1 LIKIIGTGHVL
12 KRSINEVKK
21 EILEL
26 RPEFVAVELDKK
38 RYEILKE
45 NNFELNFKQN
55 FSIDYFLSP
64 VNIVHYLL
72 AMLQKEIGKNLNVFP
87 GSEMV
92 EAILC
97 AKKVNAKLVLIDR
110 DIDVTMNRILN
121 LPLNEKIKMLTI
133 SSNRLKFQKI
143 EDLLDEE
150 NLLKITLTMKK
161 FPKFYKGLVE
171 ERDMYMAMNLFLL
184 QSKFPNANIVAVVGA
199 GHKEGVEKFL
209 NEFKNEKDFQKFSG
223 INKINKIEKPSLFSY
238 TTNILFVFVILIIF
252 IIMKSY
258 NLKKIFIKNDH

>member
-1 LIKIIGTGHVL
+1 MIKIIGTGHVL

-45 NNFELNFKQN
+45 NNFELNFEQN
-55 FSIDYFLSP
+55 FSIKDFFSP
-64 VNIVHYLL
+64 TSIVHYAL
-72 AMLQKEIGKNLNVFP
+72 AMIQREIGKELNVFP

-97 AKKVNAKLVLIDR
+97 AKKVNANVVLIDR
-110 DIDVTMNRILN
+110 DINITMNRILN
-121 LPLNEKIKMLTI
+121 LPFNEKIKMLMLSPRDVKI
-133 SSNRLKFQKI
+133 GKI
-143 EDLLDEE
+143 EDILNEE
-150 NLLKITLTMKK
+150 NLLKITHIMKK
-161 FPKFYKGLVE
+161 FPKFYKGLIE

-199 GHKEGVEKFL
+199 GHKEGIEKFL
-209 NEFKNEKDFQKFSG
+209 NEFKNEKDFQKFSE

-238 TTNILFVFVILIIF
+238 PGNILFVFVILIIF
-252 IIMKSY
+252 IIIKSY